1 MHPIKKKRIILSLKG
16 SSLSLK
22 LINIFEIKNKRID
35 IDTADG
41 NKNKPRQ
48 NKIKLVSFLLK
59 TSFMN

>member
-1 MHPIKKKRIILSLKG
+1 M
-16 SSLSLK
+16 SLK
-22 LINIFEIKNKRID
+22 LINIFETKNKRID